1 MPDPVC
7 PICGDDRAQYLG
19 TLGLSTWFRCRACG
33 IEYTAGESAADS
45 RALEPLELD
54 AQLPAWA

>member
-19 TLGLSTWFRCRACG
+19 TLGLATWLQCRACG
-33 IEYTAGESAADS
+33 SEYTAGESAGECH
-45 RALEPLELD
+45 ALEPLELD
-54 AQLPAWA
+54 SQLPAWA